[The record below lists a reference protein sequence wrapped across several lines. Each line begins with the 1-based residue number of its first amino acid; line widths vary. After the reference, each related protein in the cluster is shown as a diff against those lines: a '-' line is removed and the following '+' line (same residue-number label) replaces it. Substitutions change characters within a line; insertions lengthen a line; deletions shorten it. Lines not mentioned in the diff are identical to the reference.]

1 MGSGA
6 LEGTRAAEL
15 AFRGFAQAGRTP
27 VLEASARWA
36 KLSMISAITN
46 RGEIAFQIIEGTI
59 NAERFIE
66 LLERLT
72 ASYAISKRFS
82 VFGAV
87 KNLTGE
93 RYIASL
99 RQGRGR
105 DSRRKDLPP
114 LLTAR
119 RRTWAGCRR
128 PRGPITCKNCPM

>member
-114 LLTAR
+114 F
-119 RRTWAGCRR
+119 
-128 PRGPITCKNCPM
+128 